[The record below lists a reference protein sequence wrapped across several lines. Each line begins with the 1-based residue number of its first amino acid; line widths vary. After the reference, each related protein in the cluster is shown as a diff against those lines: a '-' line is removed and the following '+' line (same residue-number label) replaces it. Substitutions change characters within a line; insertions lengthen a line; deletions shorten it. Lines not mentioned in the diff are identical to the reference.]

1 MTVDLSL
8 SSTKFERKNNKKNP
22 CLCNTFTM
30 HSLGA
35 CAAHESININLHRV
49 WKLVM
54 NQSC

>member
-1 MTVDLSL
+1 MIVDLSL
-8 SSTKFERKNNKKNP
+8 SSTGIEEKP
-22 CLCNTFTM
+22 TWCNTFTM

-54 NQSC
+54 NQSY